1 MKYKNQVKSL
11 TLALIPALLATLGT
25 SKVLAE
31 TYDWNGFYIGGNL
44 GYGSAESPSFDPN
57 AEDPNPKGAVG
68 GAQLGYNWQI
78 EDIVIGIETDFSG
91 SGMSHES
98 ERTAYASAN
107 QFSEESKINSF
118 ATLRMRLGVLPADNL
133 LLYGTAGIAG
143 AHVEQTSHF
152 SSGGTNLYYP
162 VSHNSTQF
170 GWTVG
175 AGAEYGLS
183 ESLTVKA
190 EYLYLILED
199 DTAIDTDGT
208 LDSSWETRANIFRV
222 GLNYLF

>member
-1 MKYKNQVKSL
+1 MKQPLNPIILSILASL
-11 TLALIPALLATLGT
+11 ASGAA
-25 SKVLAE
+25 LAE
-31 TYDWNGFYIGGNL
+31 PYDWNGFYLGANL
-44 GYGSAESPSFDPN
+44 GYGAAESPAFDPN
-57 AEDPNPKGAVG
+57 ANFDSNPKGMIG

-78 EDIVIGIETDFSG
+78 EQYVIGVETDFSG
-91 SGMSHES
+91 SGMSDEN
-98 ERTAYASAN
+98 TSALS
-107 QFSEESKINSF
+107 QFSGEEKINSF
-118 ATLRMRLGVLPADNL
+118 GTLRVRFGVLPVDNL

-143 AHVEQTSHF
+143 ANVEYTTHF
-152 SSGGTNLYYP
+152 AYGEGGSMYYP
-162 VSHNSTQF
+162 ASQHSTQF

-199 DTAIDTDGT
+199 DSLVDVNSDGT
-208 LDSSWETRANIFRV
+208 LDNNWDTRANIFRV